1 MQNNILLKTT
11 IALTKIKTKHFE
23 NFKFLKTFKKSK
35 T

>member
-11 IALTKIKTKHFE
+11 IALKNIKTKHLK
-23 NFKFLKTFKKSK
+23 NFKFLKTFKNAK